1 VNAVQRVKALWA
13 KTPYTA
19 PQMAVTSSRPSP
31 VSARGIS
38 ESASPVSTSTTPTPP
53 KASSTPPSWR
63 ELNRSCRAVRES
75 HDDPNY
81 VIVNLEFASREQ
93 AQKFLDL
100 PEMRQAWKGF
110 LGVDFETLS
119 GGSHLR
125 SRLGAEQ
132 FQARILDEIE
142 RVDY

>member
-1 VNAVQRVKALWA
+1 MSVLVIQHPVKEFQAWKKA
-13 KTPYTA
+13 FDTDPA
-19 PQMAVTSSRPSP
+19 GRARNGVSRHAIYRP
-31 VSARGIS
+31 
-38 ESASPVSTSTTPTPP
+38 
-53 KASSTPPSWR
+53 
-63 ELNRSCRAVRES
+63 

-81 VIVNLEFASREQ
+81 VIVILEFASSEQ
-93 AQKFLDL
+93 AQKFLAL
-100 PEMRQAWKGF
+100 PALRQAWKGF
-110 LGVDFETLS
+110 LGVDPEILG

>member
-1 VNAVQRVKALWA
+1 MSVLAIQHPVRDFQGWKKAFDSDPAGRA
-13 KTPYTA
+13 KNGVTRYTIY
-19 PQMAVTSSRPSP
+19 RP
-31 VSARGIS
+31 
-38 ESASPVSTSTTPTPP
+38 
-53 KASSTPPSWR
+53 
-63 ELNRSCRAVRES
+63 

-81 VIVNLEFASREQ
+81 VIVNLEFSSREQ

-100 PEMRQAWKGF
+100 SEMRQAWKGF